1 MPKARNMQ
9 IIAGK
14 YKGRKLR
21 SPENMATHPMGSREK
36 LALMNMLQPY
46 LAGATV
52 LDAYAGTGAL
62 GLEALSRGAREVI
75 FVESNGKVAR
85 TLNDNLDNVL
95 GSEFTLATIYIYPVQ
110 EFAQISTYHNYF
122 NIIIADPPYNR
133 FEPTEI
139 VKLAECLDANGILA
153 LSYPAKLDVP
163 MLDGLELI
171 INRQYAAAG
180 IAIYRKTR

>member
-36 LALMNMLQPY
+36 LALMNILQPY

-62 GLEALSRGAREVI
+62 GLEALSRGAKEAV

-85 TLNDNLDNVL
+85 TLNDNLDSVL
-95 GSEFTLATIYIYPVQ
+95 GDKFTFTTVYVYPVR
-110 EFAQISTYHNYF
+110 EFVQISTYHNYF
-122 NIIIADPPYNR
+122 NITIADPPYDH

-139 VKLAECLDANGILA
+139 AKLAECLDVNGILA
-153 LSYPAKLDVP
+153 LSYPVKLDVP
-163 MLDGLELI
+163 MLDGLELVT
-171 INRQYAAAG
+171 NRRYAAAG
-180 IAIYRKTR
+180 IAIYRRTH